1 MAGTLGQSK
10 DCLARRGGLYHIYYI
25 YRRQALIHLDI
36 DFLLPSPRSSCDW
49 FTGIQWSGIPSHLQG
64 NLVCQGLSPRP
75 RLLGGSSKLA
85 KLAEERRKK
94 AAAAVSPSETPSTN
108 FNSLDRLGKPKDAKE
123 NATPQPQVEAKK
135 YPIRRKREPTPPPRE
150 PTPEPEEVKE
160 ELPSLK
166 ASPTSF
172 GKALSNGA
180 SHASGTRNLGF
191 EDLLGTQ
198 MDSDP
203 FKEPSP
209 DDVILRAQKQS
220 KLAQ

>member
-1 MAGTLGQSK
+1 M
-10 DCLARRGGLYHIYYI
+10 
-25 YRRQALIHLDI
+25 
-36 DFLLPSPRSSCDW
+36 PRCS
-49 FTGIQWSGIPSHLQG
+49 T
-64 NLVCQGLSPRP
+64 PRP

-94 AAAAVSPSETPSTN
+94 AAAAASPSETSTTTM
-108 FNSLDRLGKPKDAKE
+108 NSLDRLGKPRDSKE

-135 YPIRRKREPTPPPRE
+135 YPIRRKRELTPPPRE

-172 GKALSNGA
+172 GKALSVGQNHSNQSRGIGLPDMLGA
-180 SHASGTRNLGF
+180 NV
-191 EDLLGTQ
+191 DV
-198 MDSDP
+198 DP